1 MDEPTARHELGRSR
15 LARGDVALT
24 VDPSG
29 EPRTRGLWLDQAA
42 GRRRRRLRRRG
53 RTETE
58 RRERRTAA
66 PEEERKARANAP

>member
-1 MDEPTARHELGRSR
+1 MGGNVSLI
-15 LARGDVALT
+15 

-29 EPRTRGLWLDQAA
+29 ERRPEAGSLDQAA
-42 GRRRRRLRRRG
+42 GRWRRRLRLRG
-53 RTETE
+53 RMETE